1 VAKWLIGSSD
11 EAKGKTMGRI
21 KIQRAIL
28 SVYNKNGI
36 EKLGRALADWDVHI
50 LSTGGT
56 SRALAEAGIPYQEVS
71 DYTGSPEMLGGRV
84 KTLHPIIHGGLL
96 FKREDEAQ
104 AEEAENF
111 GIQPIDLVAVNL
123 YPFEATIA
131 KPGVTVEKATENI
144 DIGGPAMIRSAG
156 KNFRSVAVLTD
167 PGDYDA
173 FIDEMKEKGEV
184 GINTRRRLA
193 AKAFNHVSRYDEAIS
208 NYLASLTA

>member
-1 VAKWLIGSSD
+1 MAKWLIDSSD

-21 KIQRAIL
+21 KIQRAII
-28 SVYNKNGI
+28 SVYNKDGI
-36 EKLGRALADWDVHI
+36 LKLGRALADWGVDI

-56 SRALAEAGIPYQEVS
+56 SRALADAGIPYQEVS

-104 AEEAENF
+104 AEEAESF

-131 KPGVTVEKATENI
+131 KPGVTVEEAIENI

-167 PGDYDA
+167 PADYDP
-173 FIDEMKEKGEV
+173 FIDEMKETGEI
-184 GINTRRRLA
+184 GLNTRRRLA
-193 AKAFNHVSRYDEAIS
+193 AKAFDHVSRYDEAIT